1 MSDSFVPKNLQVQRE
16 GEAVEG
22 KVDEAREEV
31 EDTDLQVVEVEKVI
45 KVGGAGEKEKEE
57 EEEEKERRVSIEI
70 IEDANNMLI
79 EESEEE
85 SFKSEDSE
93 NNDS

>member
-57 EEEEKERRVSIEI
+57 EEEKERRVSIEI

-79 EESEEE
+79 EENEEE
-85 SFKSEDSE
+85 GFKSEDSE

>member
-57 EEEEKERRVSIEI
+57 EEKERRVSIEI

-85 SFKSEDSE
+85 GFKSEDSE